1 MPKTIDKP
9 SPCRWQLAIM
19 LMLGVFLLGMGTT
32 MIISVRRGSQV
43 TDADYYQN
51 GLNYDRT
58 RSGERNPGL
67 DWTMS
72 ASLSGRDLQVRVHD
86 DKGALIPGGR
96 LLFRTVRAGEKEALP
111 LAESAPGVFT
121 APWPTSGK
129 QELRGVLLFTK
140 GEASASQKV
149 VFFN

>member
-1 MPKTIDKP
+1 MPITASP
-9 SPCRWQLAIM
+9 TPCRWQFGIL
-19 LMLGVFLLGMGTT
+19 LMLLIFLLGMGATLF
-32 MIISVRRGSQV
+32 ISVQRGSRV
-43 TDADYYQN
+43 TDAQYYQN

-58 RSGERNPGL
+58 RSGARNPGL

-72 ASLSGRDLQVRVHD
+72 ASLAGRDLQVRVHD
-86 DKGALIPGGR
+86 KDGVPVPGGR
-96 LLFRTVRAGEKEALP
+96 LQFQTIRAGEKEALP

-121 APWPTSGK
+121 APWPASG
-129 QELRGVLLFTK
+129 QPELRGVLLFTK